1 MRPSLSDL
9 AAFPVER
16 IGDNR
21 IRGILQELAET
32 LEAEDDAHLLTAVGQ
47 SLKMLA
53 DFAKSQAWTIDN
65 SR

>member
-32 LEAEDDAHLLTAVGQ
+32 LEAEDDARLLATVGQ